1 MALINN
7 SDFSLDSTIPFGD
20 NFYHHVNN
28 KWISQT
34 NIPDDTMVWNVF
46 KELNESNLL
55 KIKTMLE
62 VDQTDPEY
70 KKLMILYKQTELKSI
85 DPVYMYIDKINSC
98 DTIQKLRHT
107 TINIFTIYGIS
118 YTNTFYVYNDFN
130 DASRNVLHV
139 GSGGLGLPDREYY
152 FDKNK
157 ADIRQKYKEFMK
169 SYLDYFKLNYDIDAI
184 YNIEEKLANSIYTN
198 VQDRDSK
205 LMNNSY
211 KLIKIYK
218 NYKDLYNDLLF
229 FFKRIG
235 RKYLTWDLII
245 NITNPKF
252 TTNYYKLLTSID
264 IKYWKQYFIYL
275 FLRKM
280 GNYINTD
287 TETLLFNFYE
297 KVLSGTVSMKEPF
310 KRSIEVLNSNVG
322 MILGRMFAEQ
332 YFKEESKNKV
342 IEMIKF
348 IKEELNKRLL
358 ANTWMEASTKQK
370 AIEKLKKMNF
380 KVGYP
385 DKWRDYTELD
395 ISESNPFFTNIMNC
409 MKFDFVYSLQYLY
422 RSIDRNQWF
431 MNPHEINAYYSPS
444 YNEIVFPCGILME
457 PFFSLDK
464 MAHNFGGIGCIIGHE
479 ITHGFDDM
487 GRYFDGDG
495 NLKDWWTFKD
505 SIKYKKQSNILKT
518 MFSQLKIEDKN
529 INGELTL
536 GENIADLGGIEIS
549 FNSFK
554 AYLKNTQA
562 HDDYKTFFYNY
573 ANIWRCKIRK
583 EESIKRLTIDPHSPP
598 QYRVNTILSNM
609 NDFYTVFNID
619 QKSKM
624 WISESERARIW

>member
-7 SDFSLDSTIPFGD
+7 SDFLLDSTIPFGD

-55 KIKTMLE
+55 KIKTMLD

-85 DPVYMYIDKINSC
+85 DPVYLYIDKINSC
-98 DTIQKLRHT
+98 DTIQKLRQT

-118 YTNTFYVYNDFN
+118 STNTFYVYNNFN
-130 DASRNVLHV
+130 DASTNVLHV

-169 SYLDYFKLNYDIDAI
+169 SYLDYFKLNYDIDEI

-211 KLIKIYK
+211 KLFKIYK
-218 NYKDLYNDLLF
+218 NYTDLYKDLLY
-229 FFKRIG
+229 FFKKIN
-235 RKYLTWDLII
+235 RKYITWDLII

-385 DKWRDYTELD
+385 DKWRDYTNLD

-422 RSIDRNQWF
+422 RLIDRNQWF

-495 NLKDWWTFKD
+495 NLKDWWTVKD

-554 AYLKNTQA
+554 AYLKNTQV

-583 EESIKRLTIDPHSPP
+583 EESIKRLSTDPHSPP

-609 NDFYTVFNID
+609 NDFYNVFNID